1 MEVQNGKRNLKRD
14 YVVCSDG
21 KGGKLEKHVSFE
33 FPGHGFVENLHI
45 VGCSNG
51 LVCLPITC
59 CTSSSVEKQVVM
71 LWNPMI
77 RRFLH
82 LPKSNVESRFGK
94 SCHTFGFVFDYVK
107 NDYKVLRIYSGLRD
121 KTTMIEIFRL
131 TTGLWEVVANGP
143 SFAHISRRS
152 AQVDLEGIAHWIGK
166 DGTGKLKIVS
176 FDTHEEVFDSI
187 GLPVNEGKYDR
198 VLEHGWETYL
208 FAFDKSL
215 FLIKLVEDYY
225 VHDDYYDYMRIRKNK
240 FCIWRMKEYGVVE
253 SWTKLHNFAF
263 NISVHPLAFRMNGD
277 ILWAGRNGELISTD
291 VVQGLQKYLSTCEAA
306 TCFSSCSYY
315 VESLVL
321 LDQTITN
328 GVPVSTMEESPEN
341 RMILSDDEF
350 VNWSPSPQ
358 CLSMEVEDAR
368 GG

>member
-45 VGCSNG
+45 VGCCNG

-59 CTSSSVEKQVVM
+59 CTSSSVDPAQVVM

-82 LPKSNVESRFGK
+82 LPKSDVESRFGK

-131 TTGLWEVVANGP
+131 STGLWEVVANGP

-152 AQVDLEGIAHWIGK
+152 AQVDLEGIAHCIGK

-176 FDTHEEVFDSI
+176 FDTQEEVFDSI

-198 VLEHGWETYL
+198 VLVHGWET
-208 FAFDKSL
+208 
-215 FLIKLVEDYY
+215 
-225 VHDDYYDYMRIRKNK
+225 KNK

-291 VVQGLQKYLSTCEAA
+291 VEGLQKYLSTCEAA

-341 RMILSDDEF
+341 QMILSDDEF
-350 VNWSPSPQ
+350 VNWSPPPQ